1 MCCEAMGV
9 KRDRRGRTM
18 PKVLAAIP
26 WLKAISLFG
35 AIANSLNFI
44 STELLGVAEKSASVI
59 FLPHYFSKNTCHAD
73 F

>member
-1 MCCEAMGV
+1 
-9 KRDRRGRTM
+9 M

-44 STELLGVAEKSASVI
+44 STELLGVAEKSAMVEEHTAAGIAI